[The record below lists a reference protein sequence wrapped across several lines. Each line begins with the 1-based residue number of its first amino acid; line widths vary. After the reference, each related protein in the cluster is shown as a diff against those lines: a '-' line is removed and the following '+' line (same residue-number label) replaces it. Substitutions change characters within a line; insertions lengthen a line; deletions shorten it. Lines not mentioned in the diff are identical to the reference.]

1 MKKLIIQIWPYIR
14 PYKRQ
19 AIIAVLCLVPMAL
32 TKAYIAYF
40 IKNVIDGIFNTQ
52 ATFDYALTL
61 AATIVGI
68 TLLTYPFRYVHY
80 FGLRMVVDK
89 ALCDLRRD
97 LYKKFQNLPSSYF
110 SEARQ
115 GKLLSIMVDDT
126 KMFAMSFNSA
136 IAIIRE
142 PVTALGLLGVMVYH
156 DWKLTAIVFGIIP
169 FFIIVFNVT
178 GKRIKRY
185 VKKSQEDQSVMTHH
199 ASEGL
204 SGQKIIK
211 AFGLQKY
218 MIQRF
223 DQAQNQFLNN
233 KEVSNSTEEHSHPL
247 IEVLISIAFAIVIL
261 ASFMR
266 AKEGELSVG
275 EFFSFVGAFGMFMDP
290 IRRYSK
296 ANAKLNQARASA
308 DRIFKIME
316 VEEEENLG
324 TIEKFDFAQSIEF
337 KNVTFSYG
345 KGDVL
350 KDFNLEINKG
360 EKVALVG
367 LSGSGKSTAL
377 SLLLRLYDYGKGQ
390 ILIDGKEL
398 KDYKL
403 QTLRSLFAL
412 VSQDV
417 FLFNDTVKENIKAGE
432 DFTEEQI
439 AEAFEVSYAS
449 EFVHSLP
456 NGIETEIG
464 DRGLKLSGG
473 QAQRLTIARAFLRD
487 CPILLFD
494 EATSALDNESERTV
508 QKALEKVAA
517 HKTVLAV
524 AHRLSTIQN
533 YDRIIVMKEGQKVQ
547 EGTHTELM
555 SSDGEYKKLYEL
567 SQ

>member
-1 MKKLIIQIWPYIR
+1 MKKLLLQIWPYIK
-14 PYKRQ
+14 PYKKQ
-19 AIIAVLCLVPMAL
+19 AIIAVLCLIPMAM

-40 IKNVIDGIFNTQ
+40 IKNVIDGIFNEQ
-52 ATFDYALTL
+52 ATFDYALML
-61 AATIVGI
+61 AGTIVGV
-68 TLLTYPFRYVHY
+68 TLLTYPLRFIHY

-142 PVTALGLLGVMVYH
+142 PITALGLLGVMVYH
-156 DWKLTAIVFGIIP
+156 DWQLTAIVFGIIP

-218 MIQRF
+218 MIHRF
-223 DQAQNQFLNN
+223 DQAQNQFLGN
-233 KEVSNSTEEHSHPL
+233 KKISNSTEEHSHPL
-247 IEVLISIAFAIVIL
+247 IEVLISIAFGVVII
-261 ASFMR
+261 ASFLR
-266 AKEGELSVG
+266 AQDGELTFG

-296 ANAKLNQARASA
+296 ANAKLNQAKASA
-308 DRIFKIME
+308 ERIFNIMK
-316 VEEEENLG
+316 VEEEEDLG
-324 TIEKFDFAQSIEF
+324 SVGDFEFKDSIEF
-337 KNVTFSYG
+337 QNVSFSYG

-350 KDFNLEINKG
+350 KDFNLKINKG

-377 SLLLRLYDYGKGQ
+377 SLLLRLYDYSKGK
-390 ILIDGKEL
+390 IIIDGKEL
-398 KDYKL
+398 KEYKL
-403 QTLRSLFAL
+403 QKLRELFAL

-432 DFTEEQI
+432 DFSDEQL
-439 AEAFEVSYAS
+439 AHAFEVSYAN
-449 EFVHSLP
+449 EFVDSLP
-456 NGIETEIG
+456 AGVETEIG

-494 EATSALDNESERTV
+494 EATSALDNESERIV

-547 EGTHTELM
+547 EGTHCELM